1 MLVTLDR
8 AQPVLPPEPSLAG
21 RTVAAQAIADYQSA
35 FEQLDAYAAELRAD
49 GWDEGAEII
58 QGRAEIA
65 YRAARAERFQEAMD
79 R

>member
-1 MLVTLDR
+1 MILVTLDR
-8 AQPVLPPEPSLAG
+8 ERPVVPPTAPAQTA
-21 RTVAAQAIADYQSA
+21 AAQAIADYQAA
-35 FEQLDAYAAELRAD
+35 FEQLNAYAAELRAD

-58 QGRAEIA
+58 QSRAEIA